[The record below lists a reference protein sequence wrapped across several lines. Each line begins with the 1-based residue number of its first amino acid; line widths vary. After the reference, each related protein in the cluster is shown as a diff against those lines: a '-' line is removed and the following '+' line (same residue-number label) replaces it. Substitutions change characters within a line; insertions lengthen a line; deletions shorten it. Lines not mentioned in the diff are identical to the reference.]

1 MNFFTA
7 NQITNT
13 VFIKKGISLQIRM
26 IRGDEWIAFP
36 VDYRRSTTFHRLFN
50 KPNMD
55 ILGLRFWCLMPPST
69 IFQLYHGC
77 QFCYK
82 SKCFIMTQEW
92 LMTKRIPL
100 SVDPWVETKN
110 DWWLRGFLCQLTH
123 VWRVIRE
130 ISCGLPMMI
139 DSSVWVLYTF
149 MSQRCVFFDKFSY
162 YCILL
167 KYRLS

>member
-36 VDYRRSTTFHRLFN
+36 MDYRRSTIFHSLFN

-77 QFCYK
+77 QFY
-82 SKCFIMTQEW
+82 
-92 LMTKRIPL
+92 
-100 SVDPWVETKN
+100 
-110 DWWLRGFLCQLTH
+110 WWRKPEYLEKTTDLLQVTDKIYHIILY
-123 VWRVIRE
+123 RVHFAMSGIR
-130 ISCGLPMMI
+130 SHN
-139 DSSVWVLYTF
+139 
-149 MSQRCVFFDKFSY
+149 FSGD
-162 YCILL
+162 
-167 KYRLS
+167 RH

>member
-69 IFQLYHGC
+69 IFQLYQGC
-77 QFCYK
+77 QFYWWRK
-82 SKCFIMTQEW
+82 PEYLEKTTDLLQVTDKIYHIILYRVHFAMS
-92 LMTKRIPL
+92 RIR
-100 SVDPWVETKN
+100 SHN
-110 DWWLRGFLCQLTH
+110 
-123 VWRVIRE
+123 
-130 ISCGLPMMI
+130 
-139 DSSVWVLYTF
+139 
-149 MSQRCVFFDKFSY
+149 FSGD
-162 YCILL
+162 
-167 KYRLS
+167 RH

>member
-69 IFQLYHGC
+69 IFQLYQGC
-77 QFCYK
+77 QFYWWRK
-82 SKCFIMTQEW
+82 PEYLEKTTDLLQVIDKIYHIILYRVHFAMS
-92 LMTKRIPL
+92 RIR
-100 SVDPWVETKN
+100 SHN
-110 DWWLRGFLCQLTH
+110 
-123 VWRVIRE
+123 
-130 ISCGLPMMI
+130 
-139 DSSVWVLYTF
+139 
-149 MSQRCVFFDKFSY
+149 FSGD
-162 YCILL
+162 
-167 KYRLS
+167 RH